1 MKYPSILIFAL
12 LILTSSC
19 RDEKENCCDTI
30 NQASPYFPPNSKNWE
45 TTSPSSLG
53 WNTDSIQ
60 TLYDN
65 LELNGTRAYIVLI
78 NGKIVLEKYWGKNI
92 FNNSTFDTS
101 TNWYWASAA
110 KTLTCFAVGKAEED
124 GKLSL
129 AHKTSD
135 YLGLGWTSLSSEQED
150 KITIRHQLT
159 MTSGL
164 DDATGNADSWQP
176 QDLIYKTEAGTRWA
190 YHNAPYTLLDQVV
203 ENAVGQDFEPYFNTI
218 LRDKIGM
225 DGSWIWSGDNH
236 LYLSTA
242 RAAARF
248 GNLILNNG
256 VWDGTR
262 ILNKA
267 YVDVMTSKS
276 QEINQAYGYLWWLNN
291 ASSYRI
297 PQSQI
302 EFPGSLTP
310 NAPSDMYSA
319 LGKNGQYV
327 CVVPSKK
334 MVLIRMGDNP
344 DAALVP
350 FLYLNDIWKMMNGA
364 SMCWMVVIRVSVL
377 V

>member
-310 NAPSDMYSA
+310 YAPSDMYSA

-350 FLYLNDIWKMMNGA
+350 FLYLNDIWKMMNGV
-364 SMCWMVVIRVSVL
+364 ME
-377 V
+377 

>member
-1 MKYPSILIFAL
+1 MKHLHLYVFAL
-12 LILTSSC
+12 LILISSC

-30 NQASPYFPPNSKNWE
+30 NQESPYFPPKSTNWE

-65 LELNGTRAYIVLI
+65 LELNGTRAYIVLV
-78 NGKIVLEKYWGKNI
+78 NGKIVLEKYWGKNL
-92 FNNSTFDTS
+92 FNNAAFDTS

-110 KTLTCFAVGKAEED
+110 KTLTSFAVGKAEED
-124 GKLSL
+124 GRLSL
-129 AHKTSD
+129 THKTSN
-135 YLGLGWTSLSSEQED
+135 YLGLGWTSLSREQED
-150 KITIRHQLT
+150 KITIWHQLT
-159 MTSGL
+159 MTTGL
-164 DDATGNADSWQP
+164 DDATGSPDSWKP
-176 QDLIYKTEAGTRWA
+176 QDLIYKAEAGKRWA

-225 DGSWIWSGDNH
+225 DGSWIWSSDNH
-236 LYLSTA
+236 LFLSTA
-242 RAAARF
+242 RSAARF
-248 GNLILNNG
+248 GNLILNYG

-267 YVDVMTSKS
+267 YVDAMTHKS

-291 ASSYRI
+291 TNSFRI
-297 PQSQI
+297 PQSQV

-319 LGKNGQYV
+319 LGKNGQYI

-334 MVLIRMGDNP
+334 MVIIRMGDNP
-344 DAALVP
+344 DSALVP
-350 FLYLNDIWKMMNGA
+350 FLYLNDIWKMMNG
-364 SMCWMVVIRVSVL
+364 VIK
-377 V
+377 

>member
-110 KTLTCFAVGKAEED
+110 KTLTSFAVGKAEED

-150 KITIRHQLT
+150 KITIRHLLT

-242 RAAARF
+242 RAAALF

-302 EFPGSLTP
+302 EFHGSLTP

-350 FLYLNDIWKMMNGA
+350 FLYLNDIWKMMNGV
-364 SMCWMVVIRVSVL
+364 ME
-377 V
+377 